1 MKLKCVAKISSVY
14 WQSNEESVESDK
26 HQRIPVLESRE
37 TVVPK
42 SRLLDKTLEDGTIKD
57 KSSNAGISKSGG
69 SSSSSSSGSNSSN
82 GSRSFSSRIS
92 LCYSNHLYLTIQRMS
107 FYALPILIAL
117 SQHEIMSYQLIS
129 LHRR

>member
-26 HQRIPVLESRE
+26 HQKIPVLESRE

-57 KSSNAGISKSGG
+57 KNSKSG
-69 SSSSSSSGSNSSN
+69 SSSSSSNSEINGSSGSSSN
-82 GSRSFSSRIS
+82 SGSSGSSSS
-92 LCYSNHLYLTIQRMS
+92 LYYSNHLYLTIQRMS

-117 SQHEIMSYQLIS
+117 SQHDIMSYQLIS
-129 LHRR
+129 LDRR